1 MKTSF
6 PKTSASSSPGS
17 PARPTRRAL
26 ALSDGSPYA
35 VGMAGPST
43 KPRGSEHEPVMV
55 PHPDDVEAV
64 REALDQADRGELLSA
79 DESEAYLRQLDGE
92 PPPKK

>member
-1 MKTSF
+1 MGLVATASF
-6 PKTSASSSPGS
+6 VLLTA
-17 PARPTRRAL
+17 PAGVGPMRRAL
-26 ALSDGSPYA
+26 ALGDGSPYA

-43 KPRGSEHEPVMV
+43 KPRGSEREPVMV

-79 DESEAYLRQLDGE
+79 DESEAYLRQLDGK